1 MLGAVFN
8 FLGELINNAPE
19 TNAPAPEVVQ
29 KLREGLSDCST
40 TDASGREQ
48 LTVTLPNRE
57 ALDNLANTL
66 ARMLVAKE

>member
-1 MLGAVFN
+1 VKKSSTSN
-8 FLGELINNAPE
+8 SE
-19 TNAPAPEVVQ
+19 EVVR

-57 ALDNLANTL
+57 ALDNLASTL
-66 ARMLVAKE
+66 VVKE